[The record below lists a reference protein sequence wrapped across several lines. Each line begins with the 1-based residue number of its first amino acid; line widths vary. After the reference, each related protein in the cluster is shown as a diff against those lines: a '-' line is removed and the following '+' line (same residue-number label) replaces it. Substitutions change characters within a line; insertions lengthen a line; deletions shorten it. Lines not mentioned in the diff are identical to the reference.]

1 MNQNEEAV
9 PPDKEVPPMKVAAKD
24 LEGDAT
30 LAVDSVLTSRAIL
43 EGNIKRANEGDMR
56 GDDRLSNPSDE
67 KPPAIS
73 LIITSQP
80 IYKAAQ
86 QFGSIPGGAT
96 VSEGEGNFLLWP
108 SQEICKRRG
117 RFLVW
122 PADKKELPAVSMHPP
137 PTEVVIDDKEQ
148 ADNKNQTL

>member
-9 PPDKEVPPMKVAAKD
+9 PPDKEVPPMKAAAKD
-24 LEGDAT
+24 FEGDA
-30 LAVDSVLTSRAIL
+30 AVDSVLTSRAIL

-56 GDDRLSNPSDE
+56 GDDRLTDPLDE
-67 KPPAIS
+67 KPPSTS
-73 LIITSQP
+73 LIITAQP

-108 SQEICKRRG
+108 SQEVCKRRG

-122 PADKKELPAVSMHPP
+122 PADKKELPAVSTHPP
-137 PTEVVIDDKEQ
+137 PTEVVIDNKEQ
-148 ADNKNQTL
+148 ADNKNQIL